1 MLRPWLGGWWRW
13 PASTTVGSLVL
24 AVVAAWLMLWYAERY
39 GTNEAFVEDFRGW
52 IGVAVLSLGIWMAL
66 FVRGVATV
74 RAHRRMWPQGR
85 LWWTWHIGAY
95 ALLVAAVVA
104 LLALNNATQT
114 IVVPIEGFA
123 VVTRALILLAGV
135 AAGPWVLTVWLAH
148 EQLRTLRFEVGQI
161 RSPEPAERLAIEA
174 VDGPAISAAVQHSLA
189 VWTVIER
196 SALSLAVLVST
207 AVFLS
212 GALRLALINSGALD
226 EAVFPVSA
234 VLGYGA
240 FFAVVL
246 AIVVI
251 PLVLAWRSTAMR
263 LVEAALG
270 VPRWGIPD
278 QTWLDAQDRLLTR
291 LRLDANVLRR
301 PISALSIA
309 SPLLTAV
316 LAALV
321 PTT

>member
-1 MLRPWLGGWWRW
+1 MQPGSGGWWRW

-24 AVVAAWLMLWYAERY
+24 AGVAAWSMLWYAKRY
-39 GTNEAFVEDFRGW
+39 GTNDAFVEDFRGW
-52 IGVAVLSLGIWMAL
+52 IGVAVLSLGIWMVL
-66 FVRGVATV
+66 FLRGVATV
-74 RAHRRMWPQGR
+74 CAHRRIWPQSR
-85 LWWTWHIGAY
+85 LWWMWHIGAY
-95 ALLVAAVVA
+95 ALLVAVVLA

-135 AAGPWVLTVWLAH
+135 AAGPWVLIVWLAH
-148 EQLRTLRFEVGQI
+148 QQLRALRVEVGQI
-161 RSPEPAERLAIEA
+161 RSPKPAEQFEIGA
-174 VDGPAISAAVQHSLA
+174 VDGPGINATVKRSLA
-189 VWTVIER
+189 VWKVIER

-246 AIVVI
+246 AAVVV
-251 PLVLAWRSTAMR
+251 PLVLAWRSTTMR
-263 LVEAALG
+263 LVERAVG

-278 QTWLDAQDRLLTR
+278 QTWLDAQDRLYTR
-291 LRLDANVLRR
+291 LRLDANILRR

-309 SPLLTAV
+309 SPLLTAL
-316 LAALV
+316 LATLV